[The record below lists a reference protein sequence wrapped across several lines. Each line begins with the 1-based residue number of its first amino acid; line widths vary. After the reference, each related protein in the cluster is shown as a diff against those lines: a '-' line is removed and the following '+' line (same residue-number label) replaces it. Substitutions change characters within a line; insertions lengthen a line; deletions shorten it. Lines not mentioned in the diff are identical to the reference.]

1 MRKKILVTMLA
12 VIMLGITLMG
22 CGSQSDVEGTDEVQ
36 EQEEMVSEDENAD
49 NNDKYEIAQQ
59 EKMAS
64 ENYDKGRNYLYGLN
78 GQGKDLE
85 EAYNCFIKALELG
98 KTEANFYLGVLYDW
112 ESYTELNYE

>member
-49 NNDKYEIAQQ
+49 
-59 EKMAS
+59 
-64 ENYDKGRNYLYGLN
+64 KG
-78 GQGKDLE
+78 Q
-85 EAYNCFIKALELG
+85 
-98 KTEANFYLGVLYDW
+98 
-112 ESYTELNYE
+112 YTR